1 MASSVC
7 GGITPPLHTDEIFMT
22 TNTRH
27 RQGEDW
33 QEDRFLN
40 CEGPTPW
47 QGDDAIRVAPDPC
60 HIPGAFLCG
69 VSGQFRG
76 CVYNNKRLHAMGST
90 GMDLAARID
99 TVFTSPRKGRVAVR
113 PQVGPLWQRGIHAVM
128 YRVRGALCVNEGS
141 LSACQVGSDNTL
153 GGVIQVRCLFA
164 SLRYPCRPLCSQHA
178 PRDAVSF
185 TQFDGS
191 AASGQAG
198 TMKDVTGFLKQ
209 QQSKSSTPELAAEWH
224 KLEELYNKRLWHQ
237 LTLTITEFVVNPC
250 FAKGDGLIKTGL
262 SFCVFAY
269 RINPLSLVEII
280 LHVAR
285 QMPDPNTAIAFL
297 EKTREKVCTQ
307 FEYKI
312 GIVKLMWSSPAQSGR
327 CLFTNM
333 VYVHLPCEVKSSDE
347 AVILCKTSIGSLKL
361 QINDLPAT
369 KKLVEDVEEM
379 LNNLPGVTS
388 VHGRFYDLSSKY
400 YRFIGNHAAYYKDA
414 LRYLGCVDIRELPEA
429 EQQERAFTL
438 GLAGLLG
445 EGVYNFGELLMH
457 PVLESLRNTDKQW
470 LIDTL
475 YAFNSGNVEKFMS
488 FKTAW
493 GQQMTFTRPSNHR
506 QLTFQEISSHANIPV
521 NEVEL
526 LVMKALSV
534 GLIKGN
540 IDEVDERVHMT
551 WVQPRVLDLQQIK
564 GMKDRLEVWCGDVK
578 NMAVLVE
585 HQAHDVLT

>member
-1 MASSVC
+1 
-7 GGITPPLHTDEIFMT
+7 
-22 TNTRH
+22 
-27 RQGEDW
+27 
-33 QEDRFLN
+33 
-40 CEGPTPW
+40 
-47 QGDDAIRVAPDPC
+47 
-60 HIPGAFLCG
+60 
-69 VSGQFRG
+69 
-76 CVYNNKRLHAMGST
+76 
-90 GMDLAARID
+90 
-99 TVFTSPRKGRVAVR
+99 
-113 PQVGPLWQRGIHAVM
+113 
-128 YRVRGALCVNEGS
+128 
-141 LSACQVGSDNTL
+141 
-153 GGVIQVRCLFA
+153 
-164 SLRYPCRPLCSQHA
+164 
-178 PRDAVSF
+178 
-185 TQFDGS
+185 
-191 AASGQAG
+191 
-198 TMKDVTGFLKQ
+198 MKDVTGFLKQ

-250 FAKGDGLIKTGL
+250 FAKGDGLIKL
-262 SFCVFAY
+262 YENFLCDFEH

-297 EKTREKVCTQ
+297 EKTREK
-307 FEYKI
+307 
-312 GIVKLMWSSPAQSGR
+312 
-327 CLFTNM
+327 
-333 VYVHLPCEVKSSDE
+333 VKSSDE

-493 GQQMTFTRPSNHR
+493 GQQPDLAAQESRLMQKIQLLCLMEMTFTRPSNHR